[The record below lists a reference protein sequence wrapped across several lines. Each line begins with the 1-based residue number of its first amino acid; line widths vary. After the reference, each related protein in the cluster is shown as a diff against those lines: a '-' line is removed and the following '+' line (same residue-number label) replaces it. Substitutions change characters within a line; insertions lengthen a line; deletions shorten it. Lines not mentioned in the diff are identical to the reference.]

1 MRFVVYGAGAIGGV
15 LGGRLHEAG
24 HEVVLVARGPHL
36 AAIQANGL
44 RIDSRLGGVTVPA
57 TAVGDPREIEF
68 RADDVVFLCMKSQH
82 TEDAVRTLAATA
94 PSGIGVVS
102 VQNGV
107 ANELTALRYFANVYG
122 MCVMCPAVHLEPGI
136 VEASSAPV
144 SGILDVG
151 RYPHGVDELAEAV
164 SAAVATATFHSV
176 PRPDIMRW
184 KYGKLMNNL
193 SNALDALCGPAMRGS
208 ELDDEAR
215 DEARACLAAAG
226 IPFVDREEDRARRG
240 DVIRWEPGGGKSRPG
255 ASSWQSLARGTG
267 SIEADYLNGEIV
279 MLGRLHGIDT
289 PVNLAL
295 QQLANQAAR
304 EQWAAGSVSPEKLI
318 RLVRHREQTS

>member
-24 HEVVLVARGPHL
+24 HEVVLIARGPHL

-44 RIDSRLGGVTVPA
+44 RIDSRLGEVTVPA
-57 TAVGDPREIEF
+57 TAVGDPSEIEF
-68 RADDVVFLCMKSQH
+68 RAADVVFLCMKSQH
-82 TEDAVRTLAATA
+82 TEDAVRTLAASA
-94 PSGIGVVS
+94 PPSIGVVS

-107 ANELTALRYFANVYG
+107 ANEPTALRYFANVYG

-151 RYPHGVDELAEAV
+151 RYPHGVDARAEAIS
-164 SAAVATATFHSV
+164 SAVTTATFHSV
-176 PRPDIMRW
+176 ARSDIMRW

-193 SNALDALCGPAMRGS
+193 SNALDALCGPGARGS
-208 ELDDEAR
+208 ELDKEAR
-215 DEARACLAAAG
+215 EEARGCLTAAG
-226 IPFVDREEDRARRG
+226 IPFVDREEDRERRG

-279 MLGRLHGIDT
+279 KLGRLHGIDT
-289 PVNLAL
+289 PVNVAL
-295 QQLANQAAR
+295 QRIANQAAR
-304 EQWAAGSVSPEKLI
+304 EQWPAGSVDPKELI
-318 RLVRHREQTS
+318 RLVRRSEETS